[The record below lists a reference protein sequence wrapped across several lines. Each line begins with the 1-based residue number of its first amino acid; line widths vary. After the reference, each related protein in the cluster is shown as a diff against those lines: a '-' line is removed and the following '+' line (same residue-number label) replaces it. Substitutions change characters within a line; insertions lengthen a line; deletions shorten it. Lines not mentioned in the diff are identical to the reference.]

1 MGHSSGFDYAETR
14 GNLIS
19 KLTII
24 CKEIRHQ
31 YHTLQRDEH
40 TMILNILTESNDQ
53 LEVLYKIHQKRMGFL
68 ALIRNNKTV
77 HLHPLMS
84 RWDVLE

>member
-1 MGHSSGFDYAETR
+1 
-14 GNLIS
+14 
-19 KLTII
+19 
-24 CKEIRHQ
+24 
-31 YHTLQRDEH
+31 
-40 TMILNILTESNDQ
+40 MILNILTESNDQ